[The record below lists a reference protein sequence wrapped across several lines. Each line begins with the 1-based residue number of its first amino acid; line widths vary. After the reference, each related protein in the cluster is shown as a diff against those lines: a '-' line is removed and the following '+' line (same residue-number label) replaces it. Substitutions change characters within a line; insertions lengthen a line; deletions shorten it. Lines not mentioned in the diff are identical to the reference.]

1 MHQVLLLISPDASSS
16 VANISIEKIASQNN
30 SANYII

>member
-1 MHQVLLLISPDASSS
+1 MHQVLLLISPDASSF
-16 VANISIEKIASQNN
+16 VANISIERVASQNN